1 MMPGEQRGGE
11 WLSRKHGE
19 FREWMGDEKR
29 RTGLGRAVSAY
40 TAAKEKALERLPELE
55 AVRKEVRQIK
65 EQSIAR
71 MGELAKA
78 AMDSIRDVKGEA
90 YLARDAEEARRIVSE
105 LVGQGKLVVKSKSLT
120 SEEIGINEALEG
132 LGNRVYE
139 TDLGEFIIQLRKE
152 KPTHIIN
159 PSVHVPREEV
169 ARTFSELLGRRV
181 DPDIAGLV
189 GVAREYLRDKFCN
202 ADVGITGANIVS
214 ARTGT
219 LFIVENE
226 GNARFVSNAPPK
238 HICITGIEKIVPG
251 LPEAFKVLQVLPP
264 YATGVSISAY
274 VSLIT
279 GPSKTADIEKTIVYG
294 AHGPKE
300 LHVVLLDNGRSRM
313 AEDEAFR
320 EALYCIRCGGC
331 MYECPVYRIIGG
343 SFGNNYF
350 GGIGLIWSAFTAGE
364 EAVAAAVD
372 ACTKC
377 GRCKEVCPLE
387 IDTPR
392 MVERLKE
399 RLARKGYVHPRHE
412 EIKRSILEKGNPFG
426 EREG

>member
-1 MMPGEQRGGE
+1 MPGEQKGGE

-264 YATGVSISAY
+264 YAT
-274 VSLIT
+274 
-279 GPSKTADIEKTIVYG
+279 
-294 AHGPKE
+294 
-300 LHVVLLDNGRSRM
+300 
-313 AEDEAFR
+313 
-320 EALYCIRCGGC
+320 
-331 MYECPVYRIIGG
+331 
-343 SFGNNYF
+343 
-350 GGIGLIWSAFTAGE
+350 
-364 EAVAAAVD
+364 
-372 ACTKC
+372 
-377 GRCKEVCPLE
+377 
-387 IDTPR
+387 
-392 MVERLKE
+392 
-399 RLARKGYVHPRHE
+399 
-412 EIKRSILEKGNPFG
+412 
-426 EREG
+426 